1 MAALEI
7 GASLIPFALPG
18 TDGKIHRTE
27 DYQDKR
33 ALAVIFTCNH
43 CPYAQA
49 WEGRLIQLQR
59 EYASRGVQ
67 FLLINPNDATKYPE
81 DSFENMV
88 RRAEEK
94 GYPFPYLRDE
104 DQTVARA
111 YGATRTP
118 EIFLFD
124 QDRVLRYHGAP
135 DDNYENPAAVRK
147 HYLRDALE
155 AVLSGRSPQPAQTP
169 PVGCTI
175 KWKS

>member
-94 GYPFPYLRDE
+94 G
-104 DQTVARA
+104 
-111 YGATRTP
+111 
-118 EIFLFD
+118 
-124 QDRVLRYHGAP
+124 
-135 DDNYENPAAVRK
+135 
-147 HYLRDALE
+147 
-155 AVLSGRSPQPAQTP
+155 
-169 PVGCTI
+169 
-175 KWKS
+175 